1 MQGKTE
7 SDNVLILMLNLCVL
21 HLNQSQIILFKNHL
35 TTVHAPAK
43 HPARN
48 KFSNGAVLSSQGL
61 SLPLD
66 GTSCMP
72 KRKLAKATLWYKPV
86 KSSGGVKPL

>member
-1 MQGKTE
+1 MNAC
-7 SDNVLILMLNLCVL
+7 SDLEIFR
-21 HLNQSQIILFKNHL
+21 SRL

-48 KFSNGAVLSSQGL
+48 KFSNGAVLSSQGF

-86 KSSGGVKPL
+86 KSSGGVKPLYRPRAPS